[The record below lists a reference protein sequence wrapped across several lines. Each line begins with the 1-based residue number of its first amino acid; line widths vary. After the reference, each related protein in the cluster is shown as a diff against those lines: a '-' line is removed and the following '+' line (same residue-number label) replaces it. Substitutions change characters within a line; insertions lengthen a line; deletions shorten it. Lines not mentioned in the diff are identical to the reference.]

1 MNECP
6 FLNPS
11 GALLGQATR
20 ESLQPFKHQQSQQGK
35 GAGIEKG
42 KSESE
47 RQGTIVRQV
56 IFPAAV
62 DGSIERW
69 RTKSKSQQQALQG
82 HQNA

>member
-11 GALLGQATR
+11 GALLGQMTTGK
-20 ESLQPFKHQQSQQGK
+20 LQPFEHQQSKQGK

-42 KSESE
+42 KSESKG
-47 RQGTIVRQV
+47 QGTKFRQV

-69 RTKSKSQQQALQG
+69 RTKSKNQQQSLRG
-82 HQNA
+82 LQNA